1 MDYQTAEK
9 RIKEII
15 SIKNKSKVLYD
26 VVDFLFENFDKYNWV
41 GIYLVK
47 GNELILGPWNGPN
60 ATEHTRILVGQGIC
74 GSAAKTGKTE
84 VIQDVN
90 KDKRY
95 LSCFITTKSEIVVPI
110 KKDNKIVAEI
120 DIDSDKKNIF
130 TDKDIFFLQKVAG
143 MLAEHI

>member
-1 MDYQTAEK
+1 LDYQTAEE
-9 RIKEII
+9 RIKEVI
-15 SIKNKSKVLYD
+15 SIKDKSKVMYY

-143 MLAEHI
+143 MLTEHI

>member
-143 MLAEHI
+143 MLTEHI